1 MRFRLTVRPALTII
15 SSVTACIAWGST
27 LTRLITN
34 RTRLTITGRA
44 KHRRGRN
51 AAVLNH
57 TRSAWKAIKFAS
69 SPSFGE
75 YYSHPRLFWLSQT
88 PFEQRHIVDGFSFEL
103 SKVVRPYI
111 RERVVDQLAH
121 IDLTLA
127 QAVAKNLG
135 IELTDDQLNITPPPD
150 VNGLKKDPS
159 LSLYAIPDGDV
170 KGRVVAILLNDEV
183 RSADLLAILKAL
195 KAKGVHAKLLYSR
208 MGEVTADDGTVLPI
222 AATFAGAPSLT
233 VDAVIVPC
241 GNIADIADNGDAN
254 YYLMEAYKH
263 LKPIALAGDARKFK
277 ATIKVADQGEEGI
290 VEADSADGSF
300 MDELLTLM
308 AAHRVWSRIPKI
320 DKIPA

>member
-1 MRFRLTVRPALTII
+1 MEGNKVRE
-15 SSVTACIAWGST
+15 
-27 LTRLITN
+27 R
-34 RTRLTITGRA
+34 
-44 KHRRGRN
+44 
-51 AAVLNH
+51 
-57 TRSAWKAIKFAS
+57 

-263 LKPIALAGDARKFK
+263 LKPIALAGDAR
-277 ATIKVADQGEEGI
+277 
-290 VEADSADGSF
+290 
-300 MDELLTLM
+300 
-308 AAHRVWSRIPKI
+308 
-320 DKIPA
+320 